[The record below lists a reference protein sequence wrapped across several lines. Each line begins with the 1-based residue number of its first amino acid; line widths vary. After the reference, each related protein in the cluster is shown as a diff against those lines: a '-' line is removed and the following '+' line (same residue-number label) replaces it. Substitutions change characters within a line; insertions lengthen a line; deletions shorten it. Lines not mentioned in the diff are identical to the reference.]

1 MGWTV
6 LIVLVVVAAVIF
18 GSQILYIKI
27 FTGEADDA
35 IFNGSAHSRRKT
47 FCKALDKKLPHYHLP
62 VRWLAFYINIL
73 LPAITLAAIYG
84 LISEPLTKV
93 VVLDAALIV
102 HIMFVMLCLLNT
114 ILIRAL
120 DAISFW
126 INILFMVVC
135 LADIAI
141 SIFAPLL
148 LLASFAVIPIAAC
161 NMVYFA
167 KRRKLFFFSEKQL
180 AAQNAE

>member
-6 LIVLVVVAAVIF
+6 LIVLVVAAAVIF
-18 GSQILYIKI
+18 GVQILYILI

-35 IFNGSAHSRRKT
+35 IFNGSARYRRKT

-62 VRWLAFYINIL
+62 VRWLVFYINIL

-84 LISEPLTKV
+84 LISEPLTEV
-93 VVLDAALIV
+93 VALDAALIV

-114 ILIRAL
+114 ILIRAI

-126 INILFMVVC
+126 INILFMAVW

-141 SIFAPLL
+141 SIFPPML
-148 LLASFAVIPIAAC
+148 LLASFVIIPIAAC
-161 NMVYFA
+161 NVGYFV

-180 AAQNAE
+180 AAQSSS